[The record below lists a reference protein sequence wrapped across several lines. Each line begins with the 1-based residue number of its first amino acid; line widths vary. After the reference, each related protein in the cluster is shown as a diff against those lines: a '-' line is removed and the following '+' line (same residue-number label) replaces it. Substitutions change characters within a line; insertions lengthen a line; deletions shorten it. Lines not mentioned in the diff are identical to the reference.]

1 MKAITIRNVEPSVSE
16 KLKCEAKNQGKS
28 VNQFI
33 IDMIEQN
40 LGFKKK
46 KKFSNI
52 HHDLDHLFGKWT
64 DEEYNQI
71 QGRIDK
77 ERKIDKELWE

>member
-1 MKAITIRNVEPSVSE
+1 MKAITIRNVEPTVSE
-16 KLKCEAKNQGKS
+16 KLKQEAKNQGKS

-46 KKFSNI
+46 KKYSAI

-71 QGRIDK
+71 QGRIDR

>member
-1 MKAITIRNVEPSVSE
+1 MKAITICNVEPSVSA
-16 KLKCEAKNQGKS
+16 KLKQEAKNRGKS

-40 LGFKKK
+40 LGFQKKK
-46 KKFSNI
+46 KYSYM

-71 QGRIDK
+71 QGGIDQ